1 MVGYN
6 GPVSSQSETYT
17 QKDPKTKLAKS
28 VKSHTAL

>member
-1 MVGYN
+1 MEGHN
-6 GPVSSQSETYT
+6 GPVSSQLETYK